1 MEPNFNMNKNK
12 DDEKVYTD
20 PLGFKESTAS
30 ERQNKFLSLRKN
42 KKMKNTPIIKKLEY
56 DPLKDKYELN
66 QNSYD
71 SSNNTIQNFFNSQEK
86 TGFLYELIS
95 SNSFNVENIGNL
107 DINLI
112 KFIIVQCLNYYK
124 SEEENN
130 ENLKKFFSTTIVTN
144 LIDIMNIFKK
154 DMNIVYSISSL
165 LKNLTEYSITI
176 TKIIT
181 SNSLSIQKI
190 FDCLSCTN
198 EEVSSEVLKLLYNLY
213 YRDENRVNLNC
224 NIGAY
229 VVQGL
234 NGFGSKNQEMN
245 IEKNKMLLNSPYL
258 KILVTFLSELI
269 NDETNK
275 VYKNGDSDIK
285 NNIIYVLLVL
295 CRDAIDENLKLDAHA
310 GLKKMLEIIKEPS
323 ELDVSRFGLCE
334 IVDTFLP
341 HIKLESNDPYIVL
354 YSLQILDK
362 FSYLC
367 DVHELIK
374 LDLINQIEQILI
386 VLVDINENRKN
397 PKLYYKNFTKEI
409 ISGML
414 NSISYI
420 ISNTI
425 AEYDDKDI
433 ENDWEDYII
442 NQTKIIE
449 YFTLCLKIIDIDEE
463 DLVNIYRFFKD
474 FLDGGIEKERFVKLI
489 LSNFIEIGL
498 VENLKNNIFNKKYE
512 VIQEILEIS
521 SMMLK
526 NADNLKEGQDN
537 FIKLYLEKKGF
548 DEILTTIEGID
559 FGNSDN
565 SNLARNIQEKFFK
578 N

>member
-1 MEPNFNMNKNK
+1 MNKNK

-42 KKMKNTPIIKKLEY
+42 KKMKNTPIIKKLAY

-213 YRDENRVNLNC
+213 YRDENKVNLNC

-295 CRDAIDENLKLDAHA
+295 CRDAIDENLKLDAHE

-526 NADNLKEGQDN
+526 NADKLKEGQDN

>member
-198 EEVSSEVLKLLYNLY
+198 EEVSSEVLKLLYNCY
-213 YRDENRVNLNC
+213 YRDENKVNINC

-463 DLVNIYRFFKD
+463 DLVNIYSFFKD
-474 FLDGGIEKERFVKLI
+474 FLECGIEKERFVKLI

-512 VIQEILEIS
+512 VVQEILEIS
-521 SMMLK
+521 FMMLK
-526 NADNLKEGQDN
+526 NADKLKEGQDN
-537 FIKLYLEKKGF
+537 FIKLYLERKGF

>member
-1 MEPNFNMNKNK
+1 
-12 DDEKVYTD
+12 
-20 PLGFKESTAS
+20 
-30 ERQNKFLSLRKN
+30 
-42 KKMKNTPIIKKLEY
+42 
-56 DPLKDKYELN
+56 
-66 QNSYD
+66 
-71 SSNNTIQNFFNSQEK
+71 
-86 TGFLYELIS
+86 
-95 SNSFNVENIGNL
+95 
-107 DINLI
+107 
-112 KFIIVQCLNYYK
+112 
-124 SEEENN
+124 
-130 ENLKKFFSTTIVTN
+130 
-144 LIDIMNIFKK
+144 
-154 DMNIVYSISSL
+154 
-165 LKNLTEYSITI
+165 
-176 TKIIT
+176 
-181 SNSLSIQKI
+181 
-190 FDCLSCTN
+190 LSCTN
-198 EEVSSEVLKLLYNLY
+198 EEVSSEVLKLLYNCY
-213 YRDENRVNLNC
+213 YRDENKVNINC

-463 DLVNIYRFFKD
+463 DLVNIYSFFKD
-474 FLDGGIEKERFVKLI
+474 FLDCGIEKERFVKLI

-521 SMMLK
+521 FMMLK
-526 NADNLKEGQDN
+526 NADKLKEGQDN
-537 FIKLYLEKKGF
+537 FIKLYLERKGF